1 MRGKW
6 VLLSGTIILAA
17 VALGALSLM
26 RREPAPITVP
36 AVARAEPP
44 AGEISLQGTIQA
56 QHVIPVGA
64 EVAGEIESFEIEVG
78 QEVVEGQLLA
88 RIASRG
94 LETMRE
100 LAAKAVDNA
109 QSKIEGM
116 ESRILQARLEA
127 SRARAEANRSRDQY
141 ERADKAA
148 QRQRLLHGQ
157 GATPRLAYEKA
168 QSEFENS
175 QKEFQGLD
183 EIARQAEERVGTMT
197 QEAQMA
203 KTSLADKRRELDDA
217 ATSLAAAEVRSPVAG
232 ILVGRRGQ
240 PGQSIGPEEAKE
252 LVQIAV
258 DLSSLQVALDPEPPV
273 LVRIRAGDP
282 AVVFVADVQ
291 EGLSGTVKEI
301 KGSQAIVEFVS
312 PNPAVKPGMTAQVK
326 IRLTP

>member
-17 VALGALSLM
+17 VAVGALSLM
-26 RREPAPITVP
+26 RREPAQ
-36 AVARAEPP
+36 VATPVVTHSEPP
-44 AGEISLQGTIQA
+44 AGEVSLQGTIQA
-56 QHVIPVGA
+56 QHVVPVGVA
-64 EVAGEIESFEIEVG
+64 VAGEIESFELDVG
-78 QEVVEGQLLA
+78 QEVAEGQLLA

-100 LAAKAVDNA
+100 LAARAVDNA
-109 QSKIEGM
+109 QSKIDSMEG
-116 ESRILQARLEA
+116 RILQARLEA
-127 SRARAEANRSRDQY
+127 SRSRAEANRSRDQY

-157 GATPRLAYEKA
+157 GATPRLVYEKA
-168 QSEFENS
+168 QREFETAQN
-175 QKEFQGLD
+175 EFRGLD

-197 QEAQMA
+197 QEVQMA

-217 ATSLAAAEVRSPVAG
+217 AASLAAAEVRSPVSG
-232 ILVGRRGQ
+232 LMVGRRGQ
-240 PGQSIGPEEAKE
+240 PGQSIGPEEASA

-258 DLSSLQVALDPEPPV
+258 DLASLEVVLDPEPPV
-273 LVRIRAGDP
+273 LARIRAGEP